1 MVENTDLSELL
12 KGHSN
17 KWVALSAD
25 SNRVVGVAG
34 NPKEALKQAQDNKE
48 SSPILTKTPKH
59 YGTFILW
66 AQRLNLTIGKF
77 PAEPSEAFPGRF
89 SAARPAI
96 PITLINGD
104 KRINYI
110 SIIDSGA
117 DLSIFHAEIGEQ
129 IDIEI
134 EKGKQ
139 LPFFGIYGKPMT
151 AYFHQIKIGVG
162 GYEFNCCAGF
172 SRELDQLPYGLLG
185 QYGFFDLFT
194 ITFDF
199 TKKRLELKF

>member
-1 MVENTDLSELL
+1 M
-12 KGHSN
+12 
-17 KWVALSAD
+17 
-25 SNRVVGVAG
+25 
-34 NPKEALKQAQDNKE
+34 
-48 SSPILTKTPKH
+48 SPVIKFH
-59 YGTFILW
+59 Y
-66 AQRLNLTIGKF
+66 RKF
-77 PAEPSEAFPGRF
+77 PAEPSEAFPKRF

-117 DLSIFHAEIGEQ
+117 DLSIFHAEIGEE
-129 IDIEI
+129 IGIEI

-139 LPFFGIYGKPMT
+139 LPFFGIYGKAMT
-151 AYFHQIKIGVG
+151 AYFHQLKIGVG

-185 QYGFFDLFT
+185 PNYLT
-194 ITFDF
+194 VY
-199 TKKRLELKF
+199 